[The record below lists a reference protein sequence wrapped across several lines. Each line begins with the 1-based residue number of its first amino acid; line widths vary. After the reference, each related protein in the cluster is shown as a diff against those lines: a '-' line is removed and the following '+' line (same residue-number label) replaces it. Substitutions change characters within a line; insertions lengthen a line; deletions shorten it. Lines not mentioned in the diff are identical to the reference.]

1 MAVRIRDALDPLLIE
16 DALEHCSR
24 AGLAQMRAD
33 IRCMATAV
41 EAQDPV
47 AFVRSNWQLHASIA
61 RISPNELL
69 RSVYL
74 SLLDVV
80 EVHTASV
87 QPSWRCPWTST
98 SVRAWTCTG
107 ISWKRSVGRA
117 HPRPDG
123 SSRSTPWR
131 VNRRG
136 SWGEGLVFATRSS
149 PVRVFRV
156 APIAQW

>member
-24 AGLAQMRAD
+24 AGPAQMRAD

-87 QPSWRCPWTST
+87 QPSLEMPLDEY
-98 SVRAWTCTG
+98 
-107 ISWKRSVGRA
+107 IRSRLDLHRDLVEAVGRA
-117 HPRPDG
+117 GAPEA
-123 SSRSTPWR
+123 
-131 VNRRG
+131 RRLIKEHAVA
-136 SWGEGLVFATRSS
+136 GESARLVG
-149 PVRVFRV
+149 
-156 APIAQW
+156 